1 MCPVIAIACKTFF
14 LVFLK
19 SRWIKWHKHDTSFHQ
34 KVVLE
39 SPIRTAARSV
49 GEEHKHFSRQK
60 NKRKGGQVLLDPQS
74 FIWRIFLLHKQY
86 VVCLPCT
93 HTGHHQLEFLRQKR
107 PKTAPAFWGIYP
119 WKWKKNRNFLGIGDQ
134 WPLWYAVNSPFAGI
148 IRHSQKN
155 LRKERLGNSK
165 LVFSSRPVDYSL
177 EVSTSPTT
185 FSWEWRQGERKEV
198 T

>member
-1 MCPVIAIACKTFF
+1 MRHFQDIFVHCVMCPVIAIACKTFF

-74 FIWRIFLLHKQY
+74 FIWRIFLLHKPQNWNF
-86 VVCLPCT
+86 CAKKGQKLHLQFEEST
-93 HTGHHQLEFLRQKR
+93 LENEKR
-107 PKTAPAFWGIYP
+107 
-119 WKWKKNRNFLGIGDQ
+119 RDFLGAFVTTVSKSIRYHSSF
-134 WPLWYAVNSPFAGI
+134 PEKSPKGETWQLKISLFFKAT
-148 IRHSQKN
+148 
-155 LRKERLGNSK
+155 RL
-165 LVFSSRPVDYSL
+165 
-177 EVSTSPTT
+177 
-185 FSWEWRQGERKEV
+185 
-198 T
+198 

>member
-74 FIWRIFLLHKQY
+74 FIWRISYCTSLKIGIFAPKKAKNCTCNLKN
-86 VVCLPCT
+86 LPLKMKK
-93 HTGHHQLEFLRQKR
+93 G
-107 PKTAPAFWGIYP
+107 GIFGGY
-119 WKWKKNRNFLGIGDQ
+119 L
-134 WPLWYAVNSPFAGI
+134 WPLWVSPFGI

-155 LRKERLGNSK
+155 LRKERLGSSK
-165 LVFSSRPVDYSL
+165 LVFSSRPLDYSL

-198 T
+198 TLAIFNQVFLVETSLI

>member
-39 SPIRTAARSV
+39 SPIRTAAGSV
-49 GEEHKHFSRQK
+49 GERSTSTLVVKRIKGRGDKFYWILNLLSEGFSYCTSLKIGIFAPKKAK
-60 NKRKGGQVLLDPQS
+60 NCTCNLKNLPLKMKKGG
-74 FIWRIFLLHKQY
+74 I
-86 VVCLPCT
+86 
-93 HTGHHQLEFLRQKR
+93 
-107 PKTAPAFWGIYP
+107 FWGY
-119 WKWKKNRNFLGIGDQ
+119 L
-134 WPLWYAVNSPFAGI
+134 WPLWVSPFGI

-155 LRKERLGNSK
+155 LRKERLGSSK

-185 FSWEWRQGERKEV
+185 FSREWRQGERKEV
-198 T
+198 TLAIFNQVFVETSLI

>member
-1 MCPVIAIACKTFF
+1 MRHFQDIFVHCVMCPVIAIACKTFF

-60 NKRKGGQVLLDPQS
+60 NKGRGGQVLLDPQS

-93 HTGHHQLEFLRQKR
+93 HTGHHQLEFLRQKKAKNCTCILR
-107 PKTAPAFWGIYP
+107 NLPLKM
-119 WKWKKNRNFLGIGDQ
+119 KKKSEFFGYW
-134 WPLWYAVNSPFAGI
+134 WPVTTV
-148 IRHSQKN
+148 IRSQ
-155 LRKERLGNSK
+155 
-165 LVFSSRPVDYSL
+165 
-177 EVSTSPTT
+177 
-185 FSWEWRQGERKEV
+185 
-198 T
+198 

>member
-107 PKTAPAFWGIYP
+107 PKTAPAIWRIYP
-119 WKWKKNRNFLGIGDQ
+119 WKWKIKIEIFWVLVTSDHCDTQ
-134 WPLWYAVNSPFAGI
+134 YTVVHSPVSFVI
-148 IRHSQKN
+148 P
-155 LRKERLGNSK
+155 RKISERRDLATQN
-165 LVFSSRPVDYSL
+165 
-177 EVSTSPTT
+177 
-185 FSWEWRQGERKEV
+185 
-198 T
+198 

>member
-60 NKRKGGQVLLDPQS
+60 NKGRGDKFYWILNLLSEGFSYCTSLKIGIFAPKKAKNCTCNLKNLPLKMKKIGIFQVLVTTVIRS
-74 FIWRIFLLHKQY
+74 
-86 VVCLPCT
+86 
-93 HTGHHQLEFLRQKR
+93 
-107 PKTAPAFWGIYP
+107 
-119 WKWKKNRNFLGIGDQ
+119 
-134 WPLWYAVNSPFAGI
+134 SPFAGI
-148 IRHSQKN
+148 IRHSRKN
-155 LRKERLGNSK
+155 LRKERLGSSK
-165 LVFSSRPVDYSL
+165 LVFSSRPLDYSL

-198 T
+198 TLAIFNQVFVETSLI